1 MNTATDREP
10 TMTEWAASN
19 ALRSLDYAQ
28 SQLNHARKYL
38 EAGKLELA
46 VDAMERMAA
55 ALDDA
60 NVNASQGL

>member
-1 MNTATDREP
+1 
-10 TMTEWAASN
+10 MTEWAASN